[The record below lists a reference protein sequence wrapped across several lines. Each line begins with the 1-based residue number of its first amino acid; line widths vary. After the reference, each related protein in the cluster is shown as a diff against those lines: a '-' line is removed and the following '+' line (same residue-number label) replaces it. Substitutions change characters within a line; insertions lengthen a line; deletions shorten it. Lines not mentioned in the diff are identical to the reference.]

1 MPFLRP
7 NQQRQSTEG
16 IGHIA
21 RTENLVVFQA
31 ISFCRHAYL
40 YSMLILQLQALV
52 AEIGLG
58 RR

>member
-31 ISFCRHAYL
+31 IILSTRIFIQY
-40 YSMLILQLQALV
+40 MLILQLQALV